1 MWRIVT
7 SVAVLNLMS
16 SSIIHYYNEPTY
28 TKEND
33 HVQET
38 MESHQIS
45 IQEEML

>member
-1 MWRIVT
+1 MWLYAT
-7 SVAVLNLMS
+7 SVGVLNLMS
-16 SSIIHYYNEPTY
+16 HSIIHYYIEPTY